1 MGGAVG
7 AIGSFIGAIKPIMDV
22 VGKFV
27 PAVSQISGALSSFGQ
42 VSDVFRNLFS
52 KTDDAAKAA
61 EDKGDKAKDTFKTI
75 TAAADTVGKFS
86 SGDFLGGAKGAASLF
101 A

>member
-1 MGGAVG
+1 MGGAIG
-7 AIGSFIGAIKPIMDV
+7 AIGNIIGAIKPIMDV

-27 PAVSQISGALSSFGQ
+27 PAVGQISSALSSFGQ
-42 VSDVFRNLFS
+42 VSDVFKNLFS
-52 KTDDAAKAA
+52 ENDNAQKAA

-75 TAAADTVGKFS
+75 TTAADTVNKFAG
-86 SGDFLGGAKGAASLF
+86 GDLVGGAKGVASLF